1 MDYGTF
7 TKYLFGVG
15 GVNVSACAGATY
27 IEELAELRPVGGMLL
42 RYGDWS
48 SMLMYSG
55 VDEHFSLSRDFGN
68 HTISYILFDLKLPG
82 VPYSFR
88 F

>member
-82 VPYSFR
+82 VSYSFR